1 MNEKIEGFFDICRA
15 RGLTGAQGV
24 IIPATNVIN
33 LMLREDVVQAARDGQ
48 FHIWPVSTIDEG
60 LYLLTGVP
68 AGALDARGEYP
79 AGTVHHAVM
88 TRLQALAT
96 ELKNFGEEHDRD
108 DGS

>member
-1 MNEKIEGFFDICRA
+1 MCIRDRLYALLSSLSQIPIRQDISVTGSVNQRGEIQPIGDVNEKIEGFFDICRA

-60 LYLLTGVP
+60 LYLL
-68 AGALDARGEYP
+68 LSLI
-79 AGTVHHAVM
+79 HI
-88 TRLQALAT
+88 
-96 ELKNFGEEHDRD
+96 
-108 DGS
+108 